1 MPEQSGPPNSIAAV
15 RTNLHAIS
23 LLLRQQNRLNPESQA
38 LLADL
43 LEELGKSLEG
53 NAIPSAEVAKLT
65 ECAAHLVD
73 AVHHGHEPSL
83 LEAAHDRLDRA
94 VVAVESQA
102 PALAD
107 LTRRLAQML
116 ADVGI

>member
-1 MPEQSGPPNSIAAV
+1 MLEPANSPNSIAAV
-15 RTNLHAIS
+15 RNNLHTIS
-23 LLLRQQNRLNPESQA
+23 LLLRRNDRLSPESQA

-53 NAIPSAEVAKLT
+53 NAMPSAEVAKLT

-73 AVHHGHEPSL
+73 AVQHRHESGL

>member
-1 MPEQSGPPNSIAAV
+1 M
-15 RTNLHAIS
+15 IS
-23 LLLRQQNRLNPESQA
+23 WM
-38 LLADL
+38 
-43 LEELGKSLEG
+43 ELGKSLEG
-53 NAIPSAEVAKLT
+53 NAIPSAEVTKLT

-73 AVHHGHEPSL
+73 AVHQGHAPGL
-83 LEAAHDRLDRA
+83 LEAAHNRLDRA
-94 VVAVESQA
+94 VIAVEAQA